1 MKPNRDSGFLLHRGT
16 LGLVRLGQSQ
26 RNNQYCYQVIFKFLC
41 QKSCELFVIPVI
53 VKNKGQIAAN
63 PGNTDSLTLQFM
75 ITVL

>member
-16 LGLVRLGQSQ
+16 LGQSQ

-53 VKNKGQIAAN
+53 DALLKIKDRLLLIQVTQ
-63 PGNTDSLTLQFM
+63 TH
-75 ITVL
+75 

>member
-41 QKSCELFVIPVI
+41 QKSCELFVISVI
-53 VKNKGQIAAN
+53 DALLKIKDRLLLIQVTQ
-63 PGNTDSLTLQFM
+63 TH
-75 ITVL
+75 